1 MRHMRLIK
9 NEHQM
14 KFCFTYQYLGKKKK
28 KTKNVGLP
36 PSFLYVEYFQAE
48 FFLVL
53 FSVSKSWDSW
63 GSSLKA
69 FSRIRPIVLFL
80 LKD

>member
-1 MRHMRLIK
+1 MGFKQRRKREKAHVCVRHMRLIK

-14 KFCFTYQYLGKKKK
+14 KFCFTYQYLGEKKK

-48 FFLVL
+48 FFLLL
-53 FSVSKSWDSW
+53 FSVSKSWDS
-63 GSSLKA
+63 
-69 FSRIRPIVLFL
+69 
-80 LKD
+80 